1 VIILSPGHMDVE
13 MIAEEEGKKA
23 KENVL
28 DSSY

>member
-1 VIILSPGHMDVE
+1 VTILSPGQMDVE
-13 MIAEEEGKKA
+13 MIAKEEGKEA